1 MLIDRDHIALTAMY
15 ISLTALITSVIN
27 AVVSWTL
34 TARNN
39 PLRNDDLRAEEAAHA
54 DGVGVRLC
62 CVNSIW
68 ILLTRSGKHLPQR
81 WHMPLEDSLERIEM
95 FLMGLSV
102 GSWDRPYRTKVDE
115 AEQAFREYRWAEGQ
129 RDEKNWE
136 IAMSY
141 LEEVREEIIKERQ
154 ALLPRNLKAFHEAFN
169 RTEQGHWALPVER
182 ERRAAQEAAQKSADP
197 K

>member
-1 MLIDRDHIALTAMY
+1 
-15 ISLTALITSVIN
+15 
-27 AVVSWTL
+27 VSWTL

-39 PLRNDDLRAEEAAHA
+39 PLRNENLRAEEASYA

-68 ILLTRSGKHLPQR
+68 LLLTRGGERLPQR
-81 WHMPLEDSLERIEM
+81 WHIPLEDSLERIEM

-102 GSWDRPYRTKVDE
+102 SSFDRSYRMKVDE
-115 AEQAFREYRWAEGQ
+115 AEKAFHAYRWAEGQ

-141 LEEVREEIIKERQ
+141 VGEIREDVIEERR
-154 ALLPRNLKAFHEAFN
+154 ALLPRNLKSFHEAFN

-182 ERRAAQEAAQKSADP
+182 ERRAAQEVAQKSANAE
-197 K
+197 